1 MSSKARCQLALAPV
15 GTLQAFL
22 SRTSARAETGVNS
35 FQFGSFVLEGRLQR
49 LLQDG
54 QIVPLKPKA
63 YDLLCRLLAEPD
75 RVLSKDELLD
85 YLWPRQDVG
94 EANLTQTIYE
104 LRQALGETARDTSWI
119 ETVPRRGYRF
129 KGTVSPLT
137 GSTPAAT
144 PRSIA
149 VLPFRALTA
158 QPEMRDLGLGITDAV
173 ILSLGS
179 AGRLVVRSLSAVLPY
194 ADSTEDSAAIG
205 QQLGVDTVLEGTV
218 QKYGDQVRINARL
231 LACSDSAD
239 LWTGKLETTTED
251 LFAIQDQIAQQ
262 AANAVSQCLSGQA
275 GAPRHTLHGS
285 HSAAHPLYLK
295 ARYCWQRWIPEASRQ
310 ALQYLD
316 EAIALDPSHAPSHAW
331 RSAAWST
338 LGILGEV
345 RPADAAHE
353 ARLAA
358 RRAIELDEEYSEGH
372 EMLGAV
378 QLFFDWDLSAAAH
391 SFDAAIELNP
401 ASANAR
407 HLRAVSLA
415 LGGHDQAALAEME
428 RALSADPSSVIGNCD
443 MGMIHYWGRRF
454 GEAKHWFDI
463 TLEQDPGFAHAR
475 AALAF
480 TLLELG
486 NVDAAVEEIRSASEN
501 RGRNAPGELAYV
513 LGRAGQ
519 TSEAKSLLEKQ
530 LEPGQDEPVDP
541 YQLVLA
547 YLGIGDDEKTF
558 EWLDRA
564 LQHRSRDLVLLGVSP
579 IVDPVR
585 DRARFKDF
593 MQRAALPQVAG
604 A

>member
-1 MSSKARCQLALAPV
+1 MD
-15 GTLQAFL
+15 
-22 SRTSARAETGVNS
+22 S
-35 FQFGSFVLEGRLQR
+35 FRFGSFVLEGRLQR

-63 YDLLCRLLAEPD
+63 YDLLCKLLAEPD

-94 EANLTQTIYE
+94 EANLTQTVYE
-104 LRQALGETARDTSWI
+104 LRQALGESARDASWI

-129 KGTVSPLT
+129 KGSVSALPGDT
-137 GSTPAAT
+137 HSAA

-173 ILSLGS
+173 IMSLGS

-194 ADSTEDSAAIG
+194 ADSTDDSAAIG
-205 QQLGVDTVLEGTV
+205 QRLEVDTVLEGTV
-218 QKYGDQVRINARL
+218 QKYGDQVRMNARL

-239 LWTGKLETTTED
+239 LWTGKLETSTKD

-262 AANAVSQCLSGQA
+262 AANAVSESLGGQA
-275 GAPRHTLHGS
+275 NATQHKFHGS

-310 ALQYLD
+310 ALHYLD
-316 EAIALDPSHAPSHAW
+316 EAIAIDPGHAQSHAW

-345 RPADAAHE
+345 APTDAAFE
-353 ARLAA
+353 ARQAA
-358 RRAIELDEEYSEGH
+358 RRALELDWEYAEGH

-378 QLFFDWDLSAAAH
+378 QVFFDWDLSAAAQ

-401 ASANAR
+401 ESANAR

-428 RALSADPSSVIGNCD
+428 RALSVDPSSVIGNCD

-454 GEAKHWFDI
+454 GEAKRWFGL

-486 NVDAAVEEIRSASEN
+486 EVDAAVDEIRTASEN
-501 RGRNAPGELAYV
+501 RGRNAPGEFAYV
-513 LGRAGQ
+513 LGRAGR
-519 TSEAKSLLEKQ
+519 TSEARSLLEKQ
-530 LEPGQDEPVDP
+530 LGPDQDEPVDP

-579 IVDPVR
+579 IADPVSA
-585 DRARFKDF
+585 DARFKDF